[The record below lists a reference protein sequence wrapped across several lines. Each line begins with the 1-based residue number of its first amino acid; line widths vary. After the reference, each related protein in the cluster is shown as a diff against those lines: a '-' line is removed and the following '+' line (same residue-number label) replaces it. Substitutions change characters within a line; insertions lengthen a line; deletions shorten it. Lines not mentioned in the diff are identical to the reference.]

1 MVCSRTN
8 DQQRHTP
15 HKQKKHAQQLAHE
28 NLILRKEVGPGGPG
42 WESDRGSLLVVVVR
56 CSRLLFG
63 ASLRQVVRKPEVFRS
78 SLQYSRIVTAYQVL
92 RTCGSACD
100 VIVHLSPKSICHRS
114 EEKGMIDSLD
124 SCLSS
129 VRTTE

>member
-1 MVCSRTN
+1 MTN
-8 DQQRHTP
+8 NNTLP
-15 HKQKKHAQQLAHE
+15 TSKKSTRNNWLTKK
-28 NLILRKEVGPGGPG
+28 LILRKEVGPGGRG

-63 ASLRQVVRKPEVFRS
+63 ASLRQVVGKPEVFRS

-92 RTCGSACD
+92 RTCGFACD